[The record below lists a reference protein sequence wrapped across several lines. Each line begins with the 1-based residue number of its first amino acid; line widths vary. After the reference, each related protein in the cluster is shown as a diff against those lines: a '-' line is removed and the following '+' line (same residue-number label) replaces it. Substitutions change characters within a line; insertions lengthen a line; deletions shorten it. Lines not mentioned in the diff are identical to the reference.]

1 MGATFARL
9 AAAAVI
15 AAAAGTGALA
25 PAPAQAA
32 ACGSGHGVTVVVDPH
47 QLGGAVQAA
56 CDPAGAGKA
65 AASLFTDNGFALT
78 YAQRQPGFVCRI
90 NGAPSGDPC
99 VNTSPAD
106 AYWGLFWSDGTSG
119 TWSYASEGAG
129 SLSVPD
135 GGYIAFSWQGS
146 TSKAPPGM
154 SPKVHASASPSPS
167 HSATPTRRPSPS
179 GSAGTETSATPTTAS
194 SASASAS
201 PSARASKKARQRPAA
216 SAAATVPA
224 TPSST
229 PTVGEEPAAQAGAT
243 ESGEG
248 LPGWVVPGVLAGLV
262 AAAGGA
268 AFVRRTRGAPPP

>member
-1 MGATFARL
+1 M
-9 AAAAVI
+9 
-15 AAAAGTGALA
+15 
-25 PAPAQAA
+25 
-32 ACGSGHGVTVVVDPH
+32 TVVVDPH

-56 CDPAGAGKA
+56 CDPAGAGKS

-90 NGAPSGDPC
+90 NGAPSSDPC

-135 GGYIAFSWQGS
+135 GGYVAFSWQGS

-154 SPKVHASASPSPS
+154 SPQAHASASPSPT
-167 HSATPTRRPSPS
+167 HSATPTRHPSPS
-179 GSAGTETSATPTTAS
+179 GSAGSETSASPTSAA

-201 PSARASKKARQRPAA
+201 PSARATKKARRASRPRRGDGVEA
-216 SAAATVPA
+216 SAVADPRSGGGAGRGAAAT
-224 TPSST
+224 
-229 PTVGEEPAAQAGAT
+229 EP
-243 ESGEG
+243 
-248 LPGWVVPGVLAGLV
+248 
-262 AAAGGA
+262 
-268 AFVRRTRGAPPP
+268 R

>member
-1 MGATFARL
+1 MRASFARL
-9 AAAAVI
+9 AAAAVV
-15 AAAAGTGALA
+15 AAAAGTGALT

-47 QLGGAVQAA
+47 QLGGAVQAT
-56 CDPAGAGKA
+56 CDPAGAGKS
-65 AASLFTDNGFALT
+65 AASLFPDNGFALT

-90 NGAPSGDPC
+90 NGAPSSDPC

-119 TWSYASEGAG
+119 TWSYASEGVG

-135 GGYIAFSWQGS
+135 GGYVAFSWQGS
-146 TSKAPPGM
+146 TSKAPPGV
-154 SPKVHASASPSPS
+154 SPQVHASASPSPS
-167 HSATPTRRPSPS
+167 HSATPTRHPSSS
-179 GSAGTETSATPTTAS
+179 GSAGGETSASPSSSESAS
-194 SASASAS
+194 SSAS
-201 PSARASKKARQRPAA
+201 PSARATKKARPRVHASSVLAVEASESPTPAA
-216 SAAATVPA
+216 
-224 TPSST
+224 
-229 PTVGEEPAAQAGAT
+229 GEEPAVGAAAT
-243 ESGEG
+243 EPRDG